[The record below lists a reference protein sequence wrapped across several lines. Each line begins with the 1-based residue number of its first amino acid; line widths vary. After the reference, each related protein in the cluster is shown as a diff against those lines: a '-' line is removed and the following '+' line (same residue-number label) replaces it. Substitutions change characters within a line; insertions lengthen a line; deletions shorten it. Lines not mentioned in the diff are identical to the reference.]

1 MTEKNLLILDT
12 DIKEHPENLCDDSGG
27 CFLSGDTRVNEQMSL
42 ASMHTLFNREHNRI
56 AGILKHINRHWDDE
70 KLYQETRKIVGGIL
84 QKITYENYLPKILGD
99 DGVLPFRG
107 YQYDANPGI
116 LNEFSSAAFRYGHS
130 LIRPFFDVLDNG
142 YNPVRKPIPLK
153 EMFFNNVF
161 VQKHGIEPILLG
173 LLANTSQ
180 NVDPFLAEDLTKH
193 LFERNHTVGLN
204 LASLNIQRGRDHGL
218 SGYNTYRKLCG
229 MKSAETF
236 DDVALEI
243 KNAKYRKR
251 LKELYKTPDKVDLW
265 VAGLAEDPLPDAVVG
280 PTFHCI
286 ISKQFR
292 NLRDGDRFYYE
303 EKDVF
308 TTEQLREIK
317 KVTLSQIMC
326 HNLKDIVSI
335 QKDAFIAP
343 TCQEARV
350 SCDRILEHSINLQAW
365 TGIYKLML
373 YRISCGALLWYTTV
387 YFY

>member
-1 MTEKNLLILDT
+1 MTNTNLLPLD
-12 DIKEHPENLCDDSGG
+12 DVKGHPLDLCNNRDG
-27 CFLSGDTRVNEQMSL
+27 CFVSGDTRVNEQMGL
-42 ASMHTLFNREHNRI
+42 ASMHTLFSREHNRI
-56 AGILKHINRHWDDE
+56 AGILKHVNHHWDNE

-84 QKITYENYLPKILGD
+84 QKITYEDYLPKILGK
-99 DGVLPFRG
+99 DGVLPFQG
-107 YQYDANPGI
+107 NQYDVNPGI
-116 LNEFSSAAFRYGHS
+116 LNEFSTAAFRFGHS

-142 YNPVRKPIPLK
+142 YNPMRSPIPLK

-161 VQKHGIEPILLG
+161 IQKNGIEPILLG

-193 LFERNHTVGLN
+193 LFETEHTIGLN

-236 DDVALEI
+236 DDVSLEI
-243 KNAKYRKR
+243 KNVKYRDL
-251 LKELYKTPDKVDLW
+251 LKELYGTPDKVDLW
-265 VAGLAEDPLPDAVVG
+265 VAGLAEDPLPDTAIG

-286 ISKQFR
+286 LSKQFK

-303 EKDVF
+303 ERDVF
-308 TTEQLREIK
+308 TKEQLREIK
-317 KVTLSQIMC
+317 KVTLSQVMC

-350 SCDRILEHSINLQAW
+350 SCDRILQHSINLEAW
-365 TGIYKLML
+365 TGFVIF
-373 YRISCGALLWYTTV
+373 
-387 YFY
+387 YFMSVLSILFFKCMV

>member
-1 MTEKNLLILDT
+1 MLSFASLGKDGLLRMTEKNLLVPDP
-12 DIKEHPENLCDDSGG
+12 DIKGHPDDLCIDSGG
-27 CFLSGDTRVNEQMSL
+27 CFLSGDSRVNEQMSL

-56 AGILKHINRHWDDE
+56 AGILKHINHHWDDE
-70 KLYQETRKIVGGIL
+70 KLYQETRKIIGGIL
-84 QKITYENYLPKILGD
+84 QKITYEDYLPKILGN
-99 DGVLPFRG
+99 DGVLPFQG
-107 YQYDANPGI
+107 YQYDVNPGI
-116 LNEFSSAAFRYGHS
+116 LNEFSTAAFRYGHS
-130 LIRPFFDVLDNG
+130 LIRPFFDVLDSG
-142 YNPVRKPIPLK
+142 YNPVREPISLK
-153 EMFFNNVF
+153 EMFFNNLF
-161 VQKHGIEPILLG
+161 IQKHGIEPILLG

-180 NVDPFLAEDLTKH
+180 NVDPFLAQGLTKH
-193 LFERNHTVGLN
+193 LFERDHIVGLN

-236 DDVALEI
+236 EDVALEI
-243 KNAKYRKR
+243 KNKKYRER

-265 VAGLAEDPLPDAVVG
+265 VAGLAEDPLPDAAVG

-286 ISKQFR
+286 MSKQFR
-292 NLRDGDRFYYE
+292 NLRNGDRFYYE

-350 SCDRILEHSINLQAW
+350 SCDRILQHSINLQAW
-365 TGIYKLML
+365 TGKYKTNV
-373 YRISCGALLWYTTV
+373 I
-387 YFY
+387 